1 MIEQLRKYAELIV
14 RVGVN
19 LQPGQ
24 PLVIGFG
31 SRQVYPDQVP
41 FARLLAEAAYDAGA
55 SYVHIDWGDEWWLRE
70 TVKCAD
76 IGILRERAKWQ
87 VAWVERLAE
96 MGAAYIAMPASDP
109 ALFAGIPRDR
119 VEQAE
124 RAVREAFRPF
134 DNERTNDKHRWTL
147 ASAPTQAWADAVHP
161 ELAREERFEALWR
174 DILQASRATG
184 EDPIADWE
192 HHIANL
198 KRRAAW
204 LNGLKIRALHY
215 RAPGT
220 DLTIELAEGHYFEA
234 AGHPDVKGIRF
245 VANIPTEE
253 VFTAPKK
260 TGVNGTVAST
270 MPLNHG
276 GSLIEGIRLRFENG
290 RIVEY
295 SAEKGE
301 EALKA
306 IIEADEGSHYL
317 GEVALVPVDSPIAQM
332 NRIFYNTLFD
342 ENASCHLAI
351 GRAYPLVEGGHQ
363 LAHEEWEARGL
374 NDSLMHVDF
383 MIGSPDLDIDALLQ
397 DGRTVPIFRG
407 GRWVSEA

>member
-1 MIEQLRKYAELIV
+1 VIEPLRKYAELIV

-41 FARLLAEAAYDAGA
+41 FARLLAQAAYDAGA

-70 TVKCAD
+70 TVKRAD
-76 IGILRERAKWQ
+76 LAILRQRAQWQ
-87 VAWVERLAE
+87 VEWVERLAE

-134 DNERTNDKHRWTL
+134 DNERTNDRYRWTL

-161 ELAREERFEALWR
+161 ELPREERFEALWR

-192 HHIANL
+192 QHIANL

-204 LNGLKIRALHY
+204 LNGLKIHALHY

-234 AGHPDVKGIRF
+234 AGHPDVKGFRF

-351 GRAYPLVEGGHQ
+351 GRAYPLIEGGHE
-363 LAHEEWEARGL
+363 LAHEDWEAHGL

-383 MIGSPDLDIDALLQ
+383 MIGSPDLDIDAVLQ
-397 DGRTVPIFRG
+397 DGRTVPIFRK
-407 GRWVSEA
+407 GRWASEA